1 MHIFPRL
8 FPTNTIIE
16 TVSGI
21 VDGLKT
27 VSEQTKLMFPLVL
40 KLIKLLLVVPA
51 TSATAERSF
60 STMKRLKTYLRSS
73 MGQARLNHLCLL
85 TVYSELVSQLN
96 IVALVDE
103 FSCANAYR
111 AQIFGI

>member
-1 MHIFPRL
+1 MSLQAYGINTESLALEMLIFPRL

-27 VSEQTKLMFPLVL
+27 VPEQTKLMFPLVL

-51 TSATAERSF
+51 TSATAE
-60 STMKRLKTYLRSS
+60 
-73 MGQARLNHLCLL
+73 
-85 TVYSELVSQLN
+85 
-96 IVALVDE
+96 
-103 FSCANAYR
+103 
-111 AQIFGI
+111 